1 MGNKTDHLSTSK
13 LGHALDFSLAD
24 PADRQILD
32 EQVVSDILDSRS
44 DDDDGDDTEKTMD
57 EYISRLAQQTE
68 TLDSDTLRAT
78 SRIKIHPFNKTS
90 WTQRVLSWLMSRF
103 GRSDLR

>member
-32 EQVVSDILDSRS
+32 EQVVSDIL
-44 DDDDGDDTEKTMD
+44 
-57 EYISRLAQQTE
+57 AQQTE
-68 TLDSDTLRAT
+68 ALDSDTLRAT
-78 SRIKIHPFNKTS
+78 SRMKIHASDKAS
-90 WTQRVLSWLMSRF
+90 WTQRVLSWIR
-103 GRSDLR
+103 RD